1 MNDKLKHARMLM
13 KEATEVLQLLFL
25 LQQLLQGWP
34 FT

>member
-1 MNDKLKHARMLM
+1 MNEKLKYARMLM

>member
-1 MNDKLKHARMLM
+1 MNEKQKRVKKLMR
-13 KEATEVLQLLFL
+13 EATEVLQLLIL